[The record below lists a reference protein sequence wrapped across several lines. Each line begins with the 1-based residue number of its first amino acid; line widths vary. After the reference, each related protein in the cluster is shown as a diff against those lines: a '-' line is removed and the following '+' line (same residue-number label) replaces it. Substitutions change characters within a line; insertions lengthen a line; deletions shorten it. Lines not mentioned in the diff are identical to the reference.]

1 MATPLAARHG
11 VDKGEGRIG
20 AKSWLWIRCSH
31 GKGITM
37 VSDQRP
43 PDRADPAEEAALGRA
58 LEDVPRGAVA
68 VAGIA
73 VALLLI
79 CWFAIY
85 LFVFLPRGSV
95 G

>member
-1 MATPLAARHG
+1 MAADELRPGHVPGA
-11 VDKGEGRIG
+11 EGG
-20 AKSWLWIRCSH
+20 
-31 GKGITM
+31 
-37 VSDQRP
+37 
-43 PDRADPAEEAALGRA
+43 EEAALEAA
-58 LEDVPRGAVA
+58 LEEAPRGAVA